1 VTVDRIFIIFAA
13 VVGATIGGILVA
25 VPQSRAASLPPYFWI
40 LIAFALFEVLTI
52 YLRGGPWTPPIAMPT
67 RLVGFA
73 LALALMILIPLAAGA
88 PFKLF

>member
-1 VTVDRIFIIFAA
+1 
-13 VVGATIGGILVA
+13 
-25 VPQSRAASLPPYFWI
+25 
-40 LIAFALFEVLTI
+40 
-52 YLRGGPWTPPIAMPT
+52 MPT